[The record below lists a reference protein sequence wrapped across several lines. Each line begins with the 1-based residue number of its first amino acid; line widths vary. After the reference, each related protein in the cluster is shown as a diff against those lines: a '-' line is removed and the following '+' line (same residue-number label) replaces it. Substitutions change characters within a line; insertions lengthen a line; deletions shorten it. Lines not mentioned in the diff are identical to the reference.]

1 MKMLNSALLMLSA
14 SIILSVLTVG
24 SFHTAF
30 ADFQLSKPYVLDGGG
45 YAFDDKTIENSF
57 IELSFL
63 PAEQVGSKIK
73 MKINDGTIIFEG
85 KDFLFKQFDADI
97 LREGRFLRLIGFAE
111 DNQGEQIS
119 LRFFGKLLGKSTDEF
134 VYELRGK
141 LERSGEEF
149 DLYYITRSGL
159 EVAPQ
164 LIQTQE
170 LSELPE
176 TKQIT
181 EEPKDEE
188 KINMIILG
196 NVSTEVPITD
206 VFRFSLRVF
215 DESLNPLNNFN
226 QRYGVLPGVNM
237 TVKLTNAQGEEL
249 WNFEGQ
255 TSATGFF
262 EGTRL
267 IPSDNRILGRYF
279 GEITANDGKS
289 TITKNWIITIQ
300 RQDSSPRTQSLI
312 QVSI

>member
-14 SIILSVLTVG
+14 SIILSFFTLG

-45 YAFDDKTIENSF
+45 FVMDDKTIENSF
-57 IELSFL
+57 IEMAFL
-63 PAEQVGSKIK
+63 PAEQIGSKIN
-73 MKINDGTIIFEG
+73 MKINEGTIIFER
-85 KDFLFKQFDADI
+85 KEFLFKQFDADI
-97 LREGRFLRLIGFAE
+97 LREGRFLRLVGFAE

-119 LRFFGKLLGKSTDEF
+119 LRFFGKQLGKSTDEF

-141 LERSGEEF
+141 LESQGKEF

-159 EVAPQ
+159 KVDPQ

-170 LSELPE
+170 TSESPE

-181 EEPKDEE
+181 EEPKKEE
-188 KINMIILG
+188 KTNMLILG
-196 NVSTEVPITD
+196 NVSTEVRITD

-215 DESLNPLNNFN
+215 DESLNPLNNFH

-237 TVKLTNAQGEEL
+237 TVKITNEQGEEL
-249 WNFEGQ
+249 WSFEGQ

-262 EGTRL
+262 EDTRL
-267 IPSDNRILGRYF
+267 VPTDNRILGRYI
-279 GEITANDGKS
+279 GEITANDGES
-289 TITKNWIITIQ
+289 TVTKNWIITIQ
-300 RQDSSPRTQSLI
+300 RQDAPGRTQSLN
-312 QVSI
+312 QVTI

>member
-119 LRFFGKLLGKSTDEF
+119 LRFFGKQLGKSTDEF

-164 LIQTQE
+164 L
-170 LSELPE
+170 
-176 TKQIT
+176 
-181 EEPKDEE
+181 
-188 KINMIILG
+188 
-196 NVSTEVPITD
+196 
-206 VFRFSLRVF
+206 
-215 DESLNPLNNFN
+215 
-226 QRYGVLPGVNM
+226 
-237 TVKLTNAQGEEL
+237 
-249 WNFEGQ
+249 
-255 TSATGFF
+255 
-262 EGTRL
+262 
-267 IPSDNRILGRYF
+267 
-279 GEITANDGKS
+279 
-289 TITKNWIITIQ
+289 
-300 RQDSSPRTQSLI
+300 
-312 QVSI
+312 

>member
-1 MKMLNSALLMLSA
+1 MKMLNSTLLMLSA

-85 KDFLFKQFDADI
+85 KDFLFKQFGADI

-141 LERSGEEF
+141 LERDGKEF

-159 EVAPQ
+159 KVAPQ
-164 LIQTQE
+164 LIESKATGPPQIQPIVE
-170 LSELPE
+170 EKSE
-176 TKQIT
+176 TKI
-181 EEPKDEE
+181 E
-188 KINMIILG
+188 L
-196 NVSTEVPITD
+196 D
-206 VFRFSLRVF
+206 VGYYERVYARSVF
-215 DESLNPLNNFN
+215 NFN
-226 QRYGVLPGVNM
+226 VKVNEISSEENILISNLPGV
-237 TVKLTNAQGEEL
+237 
-249 WNFEGQ
+249 
-255 TSATGFF
+255 S
-262 EGTRL
+262 
-267 IPSDNRILGRYF
+267 
-279 GEITANDGKS
+279 ITAEIYDSLDNKMQEYKG
-289 TITKNWIITIQ
+289 ITDKMGFSDQFDVKYTF
-300 RQDSSPRTQSLI
+300 PYGTYKLK
-312 QVSI
+312 VSAEYNGAVAEKEIEFFVVRRPN

>member
-45 YAFDDKTIENSF
+45 FVIDDKTIENSF
-57 IELSFL
+57 IEISFL
-63 PAEQVGSKIK
+63 PTEQIGSKIK

-85 KDFLFKQFDADI
+85 KELLFKQFDADI
-97 LREGRFLRLIGFAE
+97 LREGRFLRLVGFAE

-170 LSELPE
+170 PSELPE

-237 TVKLTNAQGEEL
+237 TVKLTNEQGEEL

-312 QVSI
+312 QVST

>member
-1 MKMLNSALLMLSA
+1 MLNSALLMLSA

-57 IELSFL
+57 IEMSFL

-141 LERSGEEF
+141 LERDGKEF

-159 EVAPQ
+159 KVAPQ
-164 LIQTQE
+164 LIESKATGPPQIQPIVE
-170 LSELPE
+170 EKSE
-176 TKQIT
+176 TKIELDVDYYKRVYARSVFNFNVKVNEISSEENILISNLPGVSITAEIYDSLDNKMQEYKGIT
-181 EEPKDEE
+181 EELGFSGQFNVDYTFPLGTYKLKVSAEYNGAVAE
-188 KINMIILG
+188 KEI
-196 NVSTEVPITD
+196 E
-206 VFRFSLRVF
+206 
-215 DESLNPLNNFN
+215 
-226 QRYGVLPGVNM
+226 
-237 TVKLTNAQGEEL
+237 
-249 WNFEGQ
+249 
-255 TSATGFF
+255 FF
-262 EGTRL
+262 VVRR
-267 IPSDNRILGRYF
+267 PN
-279 GEITANDGKS
+279 
-289 TITKNWIITIQ
+289 
-300 RQDSSPRTQSLI
+300 
-312 QVSI
+312 

>member
-111 DNQGEQIS
+111 DSQGEQIS

-164 LIQTQE
+164 LIE
-170 LSELPE
+170 AKKLAEIPE
-176 TKQIT
+176 VQQIA
-181 EEPKDEE
+181 EPEKE
-188 KINMIILG
+188 KISETNIQI
-196 NVSTEVPITD
+196 D
-206 VFRFSLRVF
+206 VTHYLRVVQQSMF
-215 DESLNPLNNFN
+215 KFTAKVYKVSDEGIVQSRNSLSN
-226 QRYGVLPGVNM
+226 VNM
-237 TVKLTNAQGEEL
+237 TVDVFDSLNNHVQH
-249 WNFEGQ
+249 FEGK
-255 TSATGFF
+255 TNKWGFSDGF
-262 EGTRL
+262 LVGYNIPLGTYKM
-267 IPSDNRILGRYF
+267 NV
-279 GEITANDGKS
+279 TAVYQGAD
-289 TITKNWIITIQ
+289 
-300 RQDSSPRTQSLI
+300 DSKEMDFFVLKRRDIGADHTP
-312 QVSI
+312 

>member
-14 SIILSVLTVG
+14 SIILSVLTFG

-45 YAFDDKTIENSF
+45 FVIDDKTIENSF

-85 KDFLFKQFDADI
+85 KDFLFKQFGADI

-111 DNQGEQIS
+111 DSQGEQIS
-119 LRFFGKLLGKSTDEF
+119 LRFFGKQLGKSTDEF

-164 LIQTQE
+164 LIQTQPTE
-170 LSELPE
+170 SPE

-181 EEPKDEE
+181 EESKEEE
-188 KINMIILG
+188 KNNMMILG
-196 NVSTEVPITD
+196 IVSSEVALKE
-206 VFRFSLRVF
+206 VFRFTLRAY
-215 DESLNPLNNFN
+215 DESLNPLRDFN
-226 QRYGVLPGVNM
+226 QRYGVIPGVNM
-237 TVKLTNAQGEEL
+237 TVKITNQQGEEL
-249 WNFEGQ
+249 WNFEGK
-255 TSATGFF
+255 TSATGFYQDS
-262 EGTRL
+262 RMV
-267 IPSDNRILGRYF
+267 PQDNRILGRYF
-279 GEITANDGKS
+279 VEMTADYEGKS
-289 TITKNWIITIQ
+289 SVTKNWGITIQ
-300 RQDSSPRTQSLI
+300 KQGSAARTQSLDQI
-312 QVSI
+312 ST

>member
-14 SIILSVLTVG
+14 SIILSVLTFG

-141 LERSGEEF
+141 LERDGKEF
-149 DLYYITRSGL
+149 DLYYVTKSGL
-159 EVAPQ
+159 KVAPQ
-164 LIQTQE
+164 LIESKATGPPQIQPIVE
-170 LSELPE
+170 EKSE
-176 TKQIT
+176 TKI
-181 EEPKDEE
+181 E
-188 KINMIILG
+188 L
-196 NVSTEVPITD
+196 D
-206 VFRFSLRVF
+206 VDYYKRVYARSVF
-215 DESLNPLNNFN
+215 NFN
-226 QRYGVLPGVNM
+226 VKVNEISSEENILISNLPGV
-237 TVKLTNAQGEEL
+237 
-249 WNFEGQ
+249 
-255 TSATGFF
+255 S
-262 EGTRL
+262 
-267 IPSDNRILGRYF
+267 
-279 GEITANDGKS
+279 ITAEIYDSLDNKMQEYKG
-289 TITKNWIITIQ
+289 ITDEMGFSDQFDVKYTF
-300 RQDSSPRTQSLI
+300 PYGTYKLK
-312 QVSI
+312 VSAEYNGVVAEKEIEFFVVRRPN

>member
-24 SFHTAF
+24 SVHTAF

-141 LERSGEEF
+141 LERDGKEF
-149 DLYYITRSGL
+149 DLYYVTKSGL
-159 EVAPQ
+159 KVAPQ
-164 LIQTQE
+164 LIESKATG
-170 LSELPE
+170 LPQIQPIVEEKSE
-176 TKQIT
+176 TKIELDVDYYKRVYARSVFNFNVKVNEISSEENILISNLPGVSITAEIYDSLDNKMQEYKGIT
-181 EEPKDEE
+181 EELGFSGQFNVDYTFPLGTYKLKVSAEYNGAVAE
-188 KINMIILG
+188 KEI
-196 NVSTEVPITD
+196 E
-206 VFRFSLRVF
+206 
-215 DESLNPLNNFN
+215 
-226 QRYGVLPGVNM
+226 
-237 TVKLTNAQGEEL
+237 
-249 WNFEGQ
+249 
-255 TSATGFF
+255 FF
-262 EGTRL
+262 VVRR
-267 IPSDNRILGRYF
+267 PN
-279 GEITANDGKS
+279 
-289 TITKNWIITIQ
+289 
-300 RQDSSPRTQSLI
+300 
-312 QVSI
+312 